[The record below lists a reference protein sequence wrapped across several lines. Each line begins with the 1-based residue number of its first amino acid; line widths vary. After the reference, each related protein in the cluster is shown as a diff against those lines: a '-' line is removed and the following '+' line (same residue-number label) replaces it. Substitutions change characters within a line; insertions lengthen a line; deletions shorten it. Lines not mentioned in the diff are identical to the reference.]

1 MIFTKGN
8 AIKNHYKITLE
19 LEEIIKN
26 NEMIIEVNQ
35 ASIDMKK
42 KQKAKIE
49 MDIEECKFIIKKAK
63 YLILEG
69 DKYFKIK
76 EEIVNDRVKVNN
88 KYLLDVLN
96 FLEENTESN
105 FFE

>member
-1 MIFTKGN
+1 MIFIKEN
-8 AIKNHYKITLE
+8 AINNYHKIVLE
-19 LEEIIKN
+19 LEEIIKD
-26 NEMIIEVNQ
+26 NEMIIEVDQ

-69 DKYFKIK
+69 EKYFKMK
-76 EEIVNDRVKVNN
+76 EENVNDRVKVNN

-96 FLEENTESN
+96 FLEKNTN
-105 FFE
+105 GNYFK